1 MDYWLARKHVRARKT
16 KRESV
21 KTKAAFRGGFLY
33 LTTLHTRLTAVTKG
47 ERLDY
52 QDFRGHDI

>member
-33 LTTLHTRLTAVTKG
+33 LTMLHTRLTAVTKG
-47 ERLDY
+47 ER
-52 QDFRGHDI
+52 